1 MENFSKNDS
10 FCNGG
15 DRGMDVTI
23 RAVQVKD
30 ASSIHRICIQ
40 DGVYPYM
47 VFLPSMRVD
56 AMEKRLQNL
65 GPNQFEFVAE
75 LNGNVVGFIGLT
87 QGQGRRSHTGDLF
100 IGVDSEHHKK
110 GIGKSLL
117 TKMLDL
123 ADNWLL
129 LERVELGVLVTN
141 PGAQA
146 LYEKFGF
153 TIEGKKKGSLK
164 ANGTFIDEIMMG
176 RLHPNGLLTRI

>member
-15 DRGMDVTI
+15 DRAMDITI

-110 GIGKSLL
+110 GIG
-117 TKMLDL
+117 
-123 ADNWLL
+123 
-129 LERVELGVLVTN
+129 
-141 PGAQA
+141 
-146 LYEKFGF
+146 
-153 TIEGKKKGSLK
+153 
-164 ANGTFIDEIMMG
+164 
-176 RLHPNGLLTRI
+176 